1 MDGEGT
7 RAGIGAGWG
16 HSNRLPELYRFVVY
30 SGSPAASV
38 TEQSRTMKLLAYLLI
53 ALALGY
59 ALAVFLDPSF
69 PDLLEI
75 IDNPKF

>member
-1 MDGEGT
+1 MWGGQCD
-7 RAGIGAGWG
+7 RAIP
-16 HSNRLPELYRFVVY
+16 H
-30 SGSPAASV
+30 
-38 TEQSRTMKLLAYLLI
+38 MKLLAYILI

-69 PDLLEI
+69 PDILEI

>member
-1 MDGEGT
+1 
-7 RAGIGAGWG
+7 
-16 HSNRLPELYRFVVY
+16 VVY

-38 TEQSRTMKLLAYLLI
+38 TEQSRTMKLLAYILI

>member
-1 MDGEGT
+1 
-7 RAGIGAGWG
+7 
-16 HSNRLPELYRFVVY
+16 VVY
-30 SGSPAASV
+30 SGRQPSIV
-38 TEQSRTMKLLAYLLI
+38 TEQSRTMKLIAYLII

-69 PDLLEI
+69 PDILEI

>member
-1 MDGEGT
+1 MLGKVLDQCETVCQGC
-7 RAGIGAGWG
+7 
-16 HSNRLPELYRFVVY
+16 F
-30 SGSPAASV
+30 
-38 TEQSRTMKLLAYLLI
+38 RTTNMKLIAYLII

-69 PDLLEI
+69 PDILEI

>member
-1 MDGEGT
+1 MKPT
-7 RAGIGAGWG
+7 RLSAT
-16 HSNRLPELYRFVVY
+16 NLPH
-30 SGSPAASV
+30 
-38 TEQSRTMKLLAYLLI
+38 MKLLAYLLI

-69 PDLLEI
+69 PDILEI

>member
-1 MDGEGT
+1 
-7 RAGIGAGWG
+7 
-16 HSNRLPELYRFVVY
+16 
-30 SGSPAASV
+30 
-38 TEQSRTMKLLAYLLI
+38 MKLVTYIII
-53 ALALGY
+53 ALVLGY

>member
-1 MDGEGT
+1 MRGF
-7 RAGIGAGWG
+7 A
-16 HSNRLPELYRFVVY
+16 
-30 SGSPAASV
+30 
-38 TEQSRTMKLLAYLLI
+38 QSFPRTTNMKLIAYLLI

-69 PDLLEI
+69 PDILEI

>member
-1 MDGEGT
+1 MNEGRRVCWERCLT
-7 RAGIGAGWG
+7 NA
-16 HSNRLPELYRFVVY
+16 
-30 SGSPAASV
+30 
-38 TEQSRTMKLLAYLLI
+38 EQSAKVIDAPPNMKLIAYLLI

-69 PDLLEI
+69 PDILEI

>member
-1 MDGEGT
+1 
-7 RAGIGAGWG
+7 
-16 HSNRLPELYRFVVY
+16 VVY
-30 SGSPAASV
+30 SGRRPASV
-38 TEQSRTMKLLAYLLI
+38 TEQSRTMKLIAYLII

-69 PDLLEI
+69 PDIWEI

>member
-1 MDGEGT
+1 MSPVT
-7 RAGIGAGWG
+7 SSATA
-16 HSNRLPELYRFVVY
+16 NLPH
-30 SGSPAASV
+30 
-38 TEQSRTMKLLAYLLI
+38 MKLITTLLI
-53 ALALGY
+53 ALAIGW

>member
-1 MDGEGT
+1 MGKVLDECGT
-7 RAGIGAGWG
+7 VCQGC
-16 HSNRLPELYRFVVY
+16 F
-30 SGSPAASV
+30 
-38 TEQSRTMKLLAYLLI
+38 RTTNMKLIVYLLI